1 MGPNRVTPGGP
12 DVDLKRPDRLKSIK
26 ADGNCLFRTCSS
38 FILTGSENQHMTV
51 RQAILDHMVRIAH
64 LLLFH
69 LINGSHT
76 SIQSYIDDN
85 GFLHVGV
92 RIGNAH
98 SSPYATN

>member
-1 MGPNRVTPGGP
+1 MGTPGGP
-12 DVDLKRPDRLKSIK
+12 DVDLKRPNRLKSIEG
-26 ADGNCLFRTCSS
+26 DGNCLFRTFS

-51 RQAILDHMVRIAH
+51 RHAILDHMVRIAH

-85 GFLHVGV
+85 EM
-92 RIGNAH
+92 NAFGTWG
-98 SSPYATN
+98 SELEMLKSVY